1 MKKYTFSATTDLG
14 GDGETFFD
22 VELTE
27 EESALLEE
35 YGKKS
40 SVYYD
45 GFSECKELKELYN
58 RVYKIAVDILTEE
71 LREYEEFEDDE
82 ESEDWQADDTYAVE
96 VLFPSEFEDM
106 LIDDED

>member
-14 GDGETFFD
+14 GDGETYFD

-27 EESALLEE
+27 EASALLEE
-35 YGKKS
+35 YGKQS

-45 GFSECKELKELYN
+45 GFSECKELEELYN
-58 RVYKIAVDILTEE
+58 RVYKLAVAILTEE

-106 LIDDED
+106 LVEDE

>member
-27 EESALLEE
+27 QESALLEE
-35 YGKKS
+35 YGRKS
-40 SVYYD
+40 SVFYD
-45 GFSECKELKELYN
+45 GFSYCKELKELYSK
-58 RVYKIAVDILTEE
+58 VYKIAVDILTEE
-71 LREYEEFEDDE
+71 LRDYEEFEDDE

-96 VLFPSEFEDM
+96 VLFPKEFEDM
-106 LIDDED
+106 LLEDE